1 MLVLL
6 AQPRKF
12 TALGMCKAVA
22 AAALVAIGLRDPV
35 TDRLCRRLKLLCQFF
50 RRPAGANQFDHL
62 PPELGRIWG
71 TCVLALALVIGAMS
85 ASAKA
90 EDVFEVK
97 ETTTDDLKA
106 VFATVRSTD
115 EINARVR
122 TGGTITSLA
131 IKRGS
136 EVKPGDVL
144 ATVADDKLAFRM
156 KALDAQIIG
165 LRSRAETA
173 KAEAQRQEQLAQRG
187 FAASAKLDEAR
198 AASEVASNALK
209 SAEAERAVITQQVE
223 EGAVLAPAQGRVLTI
238 PVTVGAVVMPG
249 EAIAKIAA
257 NAYVLRLELPERHA
271 RFMKTGDPVII
282 GGRELAASDAPL
294 GKGVISLVY
303 PELQDGRVIA
313 DAQADGLGKYFV
325 GERVLAWISAG
336 KRKTIVVPRDYLFK
350 HFGLDYARIKQDDG
364 KTIDV
369 VVQPGQPARLEGDG
383 DGIEVLA
390 GLKPGDRLVRP

>member
-1 MLVLL
+1 MTNRISGEALIRPPSASRAVLLVL
-6 AQPRKF
+6 A
-12 TALGMCKAVA
+12 MIAV
-22 AAALVAIGLRDPV
+22 
-35 TDRLCRRLKLLCQFF
+35 
-50 RRPAGANQFDHL
+50 
-62 PPELGRIWG
+62 
-71 TCVLALALVIGAMS
+71 S
-85 ASAKA
+85 ASAA
-90 EDVFEVK
+90 AQDVFEVK
-97 ETTTDDLKA
+97 ESAIDDLKA

-144 ATVADDKLAFRM
+144 ATVADDKLALRM

-187 FAASAKLDEAR
+187 FAAGAKLDEAR
-198 AASEVASNALK
+198 TALEVASNALK
-209 SAEAERAVITQQVE
+209 SAEAERSVITQQVE

-249 EAIAKIAA
+249 ETIAKIAA

-271 RFMKTGDPVII
+271 RFIKTGDPVII
-282 GGRELAASDAPL
+282 GGRELAASDAPI

-325 GERVLAWISAG
+325 GERVLVRISAG
-336 KRKTIVVPRDYLFK
+336 KRNTIVVPSEYLFK
-350 HFGLDYARIKQDDG
+350 HFGLDYARIRQDDG

-369 VVQPGQPARLEGDG
+369 VVQPGQPARSEGDG

>member
-1 MLVLL
+1 MTNRISGEASIRPPSALRAVLLVL
-6 AQPRKF
+6 A
-12 TALGMCKAVA
+12 MIAV
-22 AAALVAIGLRDPV
+22 
-35 TDRLCRRLKLLCQFF
+35 
-50 RRPAGANQFDHL
+50 
-62 PPELGRIWG
+62 
-71 TCVLALALVIGAMS
+71 S
-85 ASAKA
+85 ASAA
-90 EDVFEVK
+90 AQDVFEVK
-97 ETTTDDLKA
+97 ESAIDDLKS

-144 ATVADDKLAFRM
+144 ATVADEKLALKMRS
-156 KALDAQIIG
+156 LDAQIIG

-173 KAEAQRQEQLAQRG
+173 KTEAQRQEQLAQRG
-187 FAASAKLDEAR
+187 FAAGAKLDEAR
-198 AASEVASNALK
+198 AASEVAANALK
-209 SAEAERAVITQQVE
+209 SAEAERSVITRQVE
-223 EGAVLAPAQGRVLTI
+223 EGNVLAPAQGRVLAI
-238 PVTVGAVVMPG
+238 PVTAGAVVMPG
-249 EAIAKIAA
+249 ETIAKIAA

-271 RFMKTGDPVII
+271 RFIHTGDPVVI
-282 GGRELAASDAPL
+282 GGRELAASDAPI

-325 GERVLAWISAG
+325 GERVLVWISAG
-336 KRKTIVVPRDYLFK
+336 KRQTIVVPRDYLFK

-369 VVQPGQPARLEGDG
+369 VVQPGQPSRLEGDG

>member
-1 MLVLL
+1 MTNRISGDALTRPPSASRAVLLVL
-6 AQPRKF
+6 A
-12 TALGMCKAVA
+12 MIAV
-22 AAALVAIGLRDPV
+22 
-35 TDRLCRRLKLLCQFF
+35 
-50 RRPAGANQFDHL
+50 
-62 PPELGRIWG
+62 
-71 TCVLALALVIGAMS
+71 S
-85 ASAKA
+85 ASAA
-90 EDVFEVK
+90 AQDVFEVK
-97 ETTTDDLKA
+97 ESAIDDMKA

-144 ATVADDKLAFRM
+144 ATVADDKLALRM
-156 KALDAQIIG
+156 KVLDAQIIG

-187 FAASAKLDEAR
+187 FAAGAKLDEAR
-198 AASEVASNALK
+198 TALEVASNALK
-209 SAEAERAVITQQVE
+209 SAEAERSVITQQVE
-223 EGAVLAPAQGRVLTI
+223 EGAVLAPTQGRVLTI

-249 EAIAKIAA
+249 ETIAKIAA

-271 RFMKTGDPVII
+271 RFIKTGDPVII
-282 GGRELAASDAPL
+282 GSREMAASDAPL

-325 GERVLAWISAG
+325 GERVLVRISAG
-336 KRKTIVVPRDYLFK
+336 KRDTIVVPSAYLFK
-350 HFGLDYARIKQDDG
+350 HFGLDYARIRQGDG

-369 VVQPGQPARLEGDG
+369 VVQPGQPTRSEGDG
-383 DGIEVLA
+383 VEVLA

>member
-1 MLVLL
+1 MTNSISGRVWMRLSARHTALL
-6 AQPRKF
+6 A
-12 TALGMCKAVA
+12 L
-22 AAALVAIGLRDPV
+22 I
-35 TDRLCRRLKLLCQFF
+35 FF
-50 RRPAGANQFDHL
+50 GS
-62 PPELGRIWG
+62 
-71 TCVLALALVIGAMS
+71 AMPIP
-85 ASAKA
+85 AKA
-90 EDVFEVK
+90 QDVFEVK
-97 ETTTDDLKA
+97 QTEIDDPKA

-122 TGGTITSLA
+122 TGGTIASLS

-136 EVKPGDVL
+136 EVKTGDVI
-144 ATVADDKLAFRM
+144 ATVADEKLALRM
-156 KALDAQIIG
+156 KSLDALIIG

-187 FAASAKLDEAR
+187 FATGAKLDEAR
-198 AASEVASNALK
+198 AASEVAANALK
-209 SAEAERAVITQQVE
+209 SAEAERSVITRQVE
-223 EGAVLAPAQGRVLTI
+223 EGDVLAPAQGRVLTI

-249 EAIAKIAA
+249 ETIAKIAA

-271 RFMKTGDPVII
+271 RFIHTGDPVII
-282 GGRELAASDAPL
+282 GSRELAAGDASL

-325 GERVLAWISAG
+325 GERVLVWISAG
-336 KRKTIVVPRDYLFK
+336 KRQTMVVPRDYLFK
-350 HFGLDYARIKQDDG
+350 HFGLDYARLKQDDG

-369 VVQPGQPARLEGDG
+369 VVQPGQPARLESGGDA
-383 DGIEVLA
+383 IEVLA

>member
-1 MLVLL
+1 MTNRISGEALTRPPSASRAVLLVL
-6 AQPRKF
+6 A
-12 TALGMCKAVA
+12 MIAVSAPA
-22 AAALVAIGLRDPV
+22 AA
-35 TDRLCRRLKLLCQFF
+35 Q
-50 RRPAGANQFDHL
+50 
-62 PPELGRIWG
+62 
-71 TCVLALALVIGAMS
+71 
-85 ASAKA
+85 
-90 EDVFEVK
+90 DVFEVK
-97 ETTTDDLKA
+97 ESVIDDLKS

-144 ATVADDKLAFRM
+144 ATVADDKLALRM
-156 KALDAQIIG
+156 KVLDAQIIG

-187 FAASAKLDEAR
+187 FAAGAKLDEAR

-209 SAEAERAVITQQVE
+209 SAEAERSVITQQVE

-271 RFMKTGDPVII
+271 RFIKTGDPVII
-282 GGRELAASDAPL
+282 GGRELSASDAPL

-325 GERVLAWISAG
+325 GERVLVRISAG
-336 KRKTIVVPRDYLFK
+336 KRNAIVVPSEYLFK
-350 HFGLDYARIKQDDG
+350 HFGLDYARIKKG
-364 KTIDV
+364 GGETIDV
-369 VVQPGQPARLEGDG
+369 VVQPGQPIRSEGDG
-383 DGIEVLA
+383 GGIEVLA

>member
-1 MLVLL
+1 MTNRIS
-6 AQPRKF
+6 A
-12 TALGMCKAVA
+12 KAF
-22 AAALVAIGLRDPV
+22 I
-35 TDRLCRRLKLLCQFF
+35 
-50 RRPAGANQFDHL
+50 RPPSVSHA
-62 PPELGRIWG
+62 
-71 TCVLALALVIGAMS
+71 CVLALALVIGAMS

-257 NAYVLRLELPERHA
+257 NAYVLRLELPERRA

-294 GKGVISLVY
+294 GKGIISLVY

-336 KRKTIVVPRDYLFK
+336 KRKTIVVPRDHLFK

-369 VVQPGQPARLEGDG
+369 VVQPGQAARLGGDG

>member
-1 MLVLL
+1 MTNSISGRVWMRLSARHTTLL
-6 AQPRKF
+6 A
-12 TALGMCKAVA
+12 L
-22 AAALVAIGLRDPV
+22 I
-35 TDRLCRRLKLLCQFF
+35 FF
-50 RRPAGANQFDHL
+50 GS
-62 PPELGRIWG
+62 
-71 TCVLALALVIGAMS
+71 AMPIP
-85 ASAKA
+85 AKA
-90 EDVFEVK
+90 QDVFEVK
-97 ETTTDDLKA
+97 QTEIDDPKA

-122 TGGTITSLA
+122 TGGTIASLS

-136 EVKPGDVL
+136 EVKTGDVI
-144 ATVADDKLAFRM
+144 ATVADEKLALRM
-156 KALDAQIIG
+156 KSLDALIIG

-187 FAASAKLDEAR
+187 FATGAKLDEAR
-198 AASEVASNALK
+198 AASEVAANALK
-209 SAEAERAVITQQVE
+209 SAEAERSVITRQVE
-223 EGAVLAPAQGRVLTI
+223 EGDVLAPAQGRVLTI

-249 EAIAKIAA
+249 ETIAKIAA

-271 RFMKTGDPVII
+271 RFIHTGDPVII
-282 GGRELAASDAPL
+282 GSRELAAGDASL

-325 GERVLAWISAG
+325 GERVLVWISAG
-336 KRKTIVVPRDYLFK
+336 KRQTMVVPRDYLFK
-350 HFGLDYARIKQDDG
+350 HFGLDYARLKQDDG

-369 VVQPGQPARLEGDG
+369 VVQPGQPARLESGGDA
-383 DGIEVLA
+383 IEVLA

>member
-1 MLVLL
+1 MTGGSLCSRSLRLL
-6 AQPRKF
+6 AS
-12 TALGMCKAVA
+12 
-22 AAALVAIGLRDPV
+22 GL
-35 TDRLCRRLKLLCQFF
+35 
-50 RRPAGANQFDHL
+50 
-62 PPELGRIWG
+62 
-71 TCVLALALVIGAMS
+71 VLALAFMVGGSAGA
-85 ASAKA
+85 AQ
-90 EDVFEVK
+90 DVFEVK
-97 ETTTDDLKA
+97 ETAIDDLKS
-106 VFATVRSTD
+106 VFATVRSPD

-144 ATVADDKLAFRM
+144 ATVADDKLALRM

-173 KAEAQRQEQLAQRG
+173 KAELQRQESLAQRG
-187 FAASAKLDEAR
+187 FAATAKLDEAR

-209 SAEAERAVITQQVE
+209 SAEAERAVITQQVQ

-249 EAIAKIAA
+249 EPIAKIAA

-271 RFMKTGDPVII
+271 RFIKVGDPVII
-282 GGRELAASDAPL
+282 GGRELAASDEPL

-325 GERVLAWISAG
+325 GERVLVWISAG
-336 KRKTIVVPRDYLFK
+336 KRQSIVVPQDYLFRK
-350 HFGLDYARIKQDDG
+350 FGLDYARIKQADG

-369 VVQPGQPARLEGDG
+369 VVQPGQPGRLEGQG
-383 DGIEVLA
+383 EGVEVLA

>member
-1 MLVLL
+1 MTNRISGKALTRPPSAMRAALL
-6 AQPRKF
+6 A
-12 TALGMCKAVA
+12 LGLVVGAGSAPA
-22 AAALVAIGLRDPV
+22 AAA
-35 TDRLCRRLKLLCQFF
+35 Q
-50 RRPAGANQFDHL
+50 
-62 PPELGRIWG
+62 
-71 TCVLALALVIGAMS
+71 
-85 ASAKA
+85 
-90 EDVFEVK
+90 DVFEVK
-97 ETTTDDLKA
+97 ESAIDDLKA

-144 ATVADDKLAFRM
+144 ATVADDKLALRM
-156 KALDAQIIG
+156 KVLDAQIIG

-187 FAASAKLDEAR
+187 FAAGAKLDEAR
-198 AASEVASNALK
+198 TALEVASNTLK
-209 SAEAERAVITQQVE
+209 SAEAERSVITQQVE

-249 EAIAKIAA
+249 ETIAKIAA

-271 RFMKTGDPVII
+271 RFIKTGDPVVI
-282 GGRELAASDAPL
+282 GGRELAASDAPI

-325 GERVLAWISAG
+325 GERVLVRISAG
-336 KRKTIVVPRDYLFK
+336 KRDTIVVPSEYLFK
-350 HFGLDYARIKQDDG
+350 HFGLDYARIKQDGG
-364 KTIDV
+364 KFIDV
-369 VVQPGQPARLEGDG
+369 VVQPGQPTRSDG
-383 DGIEVLA
+383 NDDEIEVLA

>member
-1 MLVLL
+1 MTNRTWGKTSIKTVLEIASRVAGAGHDNGERL
-6 AQPRKF
+6 
-12 TALGMCKAVA
+12 A
-22 AAALVAIGLRDPV
+22 AAQDL
-35 TDRLCRRLKLLCQFF
+35 
-50 RRPAGANQFDHL
+50 
-62 PPELGRIWG
+62 
-71 TCVLALALVIGAMS
+71 
-85 ASAKA
+85 
-90 EDVFEVK
+90 FEVK
-97 ETTTDDLKA
+97 ESAIDDLKA

-144 ATVADDKLAFRM
+144 ATVADDKLALRM
-156 KALDAQIIG
+156 RSIDAQIIG

-173 KAEAQRQEQLAQRG
+173 KTELQRQEQLAQRG
-187 FAASAKLDEAR
+187 FAAGAKLDEAR

-209 SAEAERAVITQQVE
+209 SAEAERSVITQQVE

-249 EAIAKIAA
+249 ETIAKIAA

-271 RFMKTGDPVII
+271 RFIKIGDPVVI
-282 GGRELAASDAPL
+282 GGRELAADAPI

-325 GERVLAWISAG
+325 GERVLVRLSAG
-336 KRKTIVVPRDYLFK
+336 KRKTIVVPSEYLFK

-369 VVQPGQPARLEGDG
+369 VVQPGQPARLEGGG